1 MLNKRIEWIDT
12 VRGISI
18 FLVVLGHTILPY
30 PWLIYVFSFHMPIF
44 FFLSGYVYN
53 PQKYTN
59 LWSIV
64 KRKANTLLWP
74 YLFFFLINF
83 IYWILFFGSKQ
94 YFEPIW
100 KMLYSSNTLSAPFIP
115 LWFLTCLFVL
125 EILFFILQKK
135 FKSFG
140 LLIMV
145 LFSTILGFWLAYK
158 KYYLPWGID
167 IAMVAILFYYLGFIL
182 KNKMDQI
189 DKIKNIWIYLFGFV
203 MLIANYLLAQYQNIQ
218 TSIFY
223 RFYDKPWLFLLV
235 AICGIL
241 GYMILAKF
249 LKKTLLKNITIID
262 WLGRNSL
269 IILGLH
275 TIFYY
280 YVSDFFRI
288 YLHIYPKTSVLYS
301 FIYTIITLVMITPFI
316 YLINKTP
323 ILTLKTKLRSR

>member
-12 VRGISI
+12 LRGISI

-30 PWLIYVFSFHMPIF
+30 SWLIYVFSFHIPLF
-44 FFLSGYVYN
+44 FFISGFLFN
-53 PQKYTN
+53 PEKYPD
-59 LWSIV
+59 SAQFI
-64 KRKANTLLWP
+64 KRKATALLWP
-74 YLFFFLINF
+74 YLVFFLINF
-83 IYWILFFGSKQ
+83 VYWILFFGSNQ
-94 YFEPIW
+94 YFEPV
-100 KMLYSSNTLSAPFIP
+100 KQMLYSSDKLFAPFIP
-115 LWFLTCLFVL
+115 LWFLPTLFIT
-125 EILFFILQKK
+125 EIIFYFLYKKCQK
-135 FKSFG
+135 
-140 LLIMV
+140 
-145 LFSTILGFWLAYK
+145 FWLPLSVIISGTIGFYLAKYK
-158 KYYLPWGID
+158 LIWGID
-167 IAMVAILFYYLGFIL
+167 IALVAILFYYLGFVARTYEE
-182 KNKMDQI
+182 
-189 DKIKNIWIYLFGFV
+189 KIKKIKTIPIAIISILFLTANLILAFDQNTQVTMIYRYYAKGWL
-203 MLIANYLLAQYQNIQ
+203 YLLAAITGIIGY
-218 TSIFY
+218 IF
-223 RFYDKPWLFLLV
+223 
-235 AICGIL
+235 
-241 GYMILAKF
+241 LAKF